1 MADREPAAVPTEALK
16 DDLQIPEDL
25 PFLASISWFDRR
37 PRDLPLEDMLRR
49 YEAGWRHLGVLGEP
63 SPQEWR
69 FIRAL
74 VARFGSWLHVPA

>member
-1 MADREPAAVPTEALK
+1 MADLDPAAAPADAPK
-16 DDLQIPEDL
+16 GDLQVPDDL

-63 SPQEWR
+63 SPEEWR

-74 VARFGSWLHVPA
+74 VARFGSWLRVPA